1 MPSNSS
7 IAQIGWK
14 AKNFSLPSIS
24 GTVVSYNE
32 IKRKNGTLIAFIC
45 NHCPYVVDILPRM
58 ISDFKKLEALE
69 VGVVAIMSNDSK
81 QYPEDSFE
89 NMKIF
94 ANKNKFFFN
103 YLYDESQDVAAS
115 YKAVCTP
122 DFFCF
127 DKNDSLFYRGRLD
140 NIKYKQKIQETRISE
155 LLNAFNRQIQN
166 NEIMDRQISSMGCS
180 IKWKRT

>member
-7 IAQIGWK
+7 IVQLGWK
-14 AKNFSLPSIS
+14 AKNFSLPSTS
-24 GTVVSYNE
+24 GNNASYNE
-32 IKRKNGTLIAFIC
+32 IKGKNGILVAFIC

-58 ISDFKKLEALE
+58 IFDFKKLKALE

-94 ANKNKFFFN
+94 ANKNNFFFN

-140 NIKYKQKIQETRISE
+140 NIKYRQQNQETRISE
-155 LLNAFNRQIQN
+155 LLNAYIKLIEN

-180 IKWKRT
+180 IKWKKT